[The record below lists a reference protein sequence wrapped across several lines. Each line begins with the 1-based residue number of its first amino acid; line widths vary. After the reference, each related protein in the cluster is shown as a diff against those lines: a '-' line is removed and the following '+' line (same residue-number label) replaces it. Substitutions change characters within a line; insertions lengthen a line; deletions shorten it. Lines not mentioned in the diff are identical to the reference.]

1 MQKEVE
7 ETKIETISPTEAA
20 KCLKENPDAVIL
32 DVRMAGEV
40 NQSYIENSINI
51 PIDIILGKI
60 SELKDSKKEYYIL
73 CRSGSRAAKAAKI
86 MIQAGISN
94 IKVIEGGI
102 LQWQKEKLP
111 FIKGKVSLERQIRV
125 IAGSLVLLGILLAW
139 LLHWGFI
146 FVSAFAGSGLVFA
159 GITDTCMMGMMLMKL
174 PYNRK

>member
-1 MQKEVE
+1 MQKEVA
-7 ETKIETISPTEAA
+7 ETKIETISPTDAA
-20 KCLKENPDAVIL
+20 KILKENPNTMIL

-40 NQSYIENSINI
+40 SQSYIENSLNI
-51 PIDIILGKI
+51 PVDMIQGKVGEL
-60 SELKDSKKEYYIL
+60 SESKKDYFIL
-73 CRSGSRAAKAAKI
+73 CRSGGRAAKAAKI

-94 IKVIEGGI
+94 IKVIDGGM

-111 FIKGKVSLERQIRV
+111 FTKGKVSLERQIRV

-139 LLHWGFI
+139 LVHWGFI
-146 FVSAFAGSGLVFA
+146 FVSAFVGSGLVFA